1 MKVLGARLPV
11 GILAGI
17 AGLGLSRGRAFAED
31 AVTYGYED
39 YREGRGRI
47 TARSQSAL
55 VHKDFGTDGSIEI
68 GAVVD
73 AISGASP
80 TGLPAP
86 AGSFQVPLAF
96 LHERRKAWNTDIS
109 GRFPGIRLTAG
120 YAASRESE
128 YFSNGWALNSQMDLN
143 EKNTTLLFGMAG
155 RDDHAETFFLSSHPY
170 RRKIV
175 TDGIMGLTQVLSP
188 LSFVTAN
195 ITFGRETGYLSEQ
208 HKLVGK
214 TVEIVPGAFLPLTF
228 VENRPD
234 ERNNGIL
241 FVNFDRAFPVVH
253 GSLEASYRYY
263 RDTFGVAS
271 NAFEM
276 QWFERIGPSLVLR
289 PRIRLYDQT
298 AAKFYHYDLNSTDIV
313 PTFVPS
319 SLGPFYSSDY
329 RLSSMNTMAFG
340 VKVSW
345 TVWSHLGF
353 ELAFD
358 RYEMRGRDHVT
369 PKSAY
374 PIAGILTLCSSL
386 TW

>member
-1 MKVLGARLPV
+1 MKAIGTRLPV

-31 AVTYGYED
+31 EVTYGFED
-39 YREGRGRI
+39 YREDGRRI
-47 TARSQSAL
+47 AARTQSAL
-55 VHKDFGTDGSIEI
+55 VHKDLGVDGSIEI
-68 GAVVD
+68 GVVVD

-86 AGSFQVPLAF
+86 AGSSQVPLAS
-96 LHERRKAWNTDIS
+96 LHERRKAWDADIS
-109 GRFPGIRLTAG
+109 ERFAGFRLTAG

-128 YFSNGWALNSQMDLN
+128 YFSNGWSLNSQMDLN
-143 EKNTTLLFGMAG
+143 EKNTTLLFGIAG
-155 RDDHAETFFLSSHPY
+155 RNDHAETFYLSSHPY

-175 TDGIMGLTQVLSP
+175 TDGILGVTQVLSP

-234 ERNNGIL
+234 ERTNGIL
-241 FVNFDRAFPVVH
+241 LVNFDRAFPRVN
-253 GSLEASYRYY
+253 GSLEASCRYY
-263 RDTFGVAS
+263 RDTYGVVS
-271 NAFEM
+271 NSVEI
-276 QWFERIGPSLVLR
+276 QWFERIGPSFVLR
-289 PRIRLYDQT
+289 PRIRLYEQT
-298 AAKFYHYDLNSTDIV
+298 AANFYHYDLNLTSIE
-313 PTFVPS
+313 PTFVPNS
-319 SLGPFYSSDY
+319 SGPFYSSDY
-329 RLSSMNTMAFG
+329 RLSSMNTLTYG
-340 VKVSW
+340 VKASW
-345 TVWSHLGF
+345 RVWSHLGF
-353 ELAFD
+353 EIAFD
-358 RYEMRGRDHVT
+358 RYEMKGQDHVT

-374 PIAGILTLCSSL
+374 PIASTLTLCSSL